1 MENNRTSNRL
11 WINSIRRSPLW
22 TTFRENIT
30 DFWYLEDRSWFVNN
44 PNLHFKLK
52 KIIDFGLAKSVS
64 VISGDFEEHLDTII
78 ESYYESK
85 NELEEKNEVENVE
98 NEEKEEKEEK
108 EEM

>member
-1 MENNRTSNRL
+1 MENNRTRNRL
-11 WINSIRRSPLW
+11 LW

-30 DFWYLEDRSWFVNN
+30 DFWYLEYRSWFVNN

-85 NELEEKNEVENVE
+85 NELEEKNEVEL
-98 NEEKEEKEEK
+98 EEKEEK

>member
-1 MENNRTSNRL
+1 MENNRTHHRL

-22 TTFRENIT
+22 TTFKENIT
-30 DFWYLEDRSWFVNN
+30 DFWYLEGRSWFVNN

-64 VISGDFEEHLDTII
+64 VISGDFEEHLDAII
-78 ESYYESK
+78 NSYYESK
-85 NELEEKNEVENVE
+85 NELEEKNELEVEEV
-98 NEEKEEKEEK
+98 EEKEEK

>member
-22 TTFRENIT
+22 TTFKENIT

-64 VISGDFEEHLDTII
+64 VISGDFEEHLNTII
-78 ESYYESK
+78 ESYYELK
-85 NELEEKNEVENVE
+85 NELEEKNEVEV
-98 NEEKEEKEEK
+98 EEKEEK